1 LHWFPS
7 LQSSVNQSPGVEQ
20 DCTTP
25 LTIERK
31 SHPDPINPAL
41 IRINDR
47 IRAREVRVIIGS
59 TGQQLGILKTEEA
72 VRRAKSYGLDLIEV
86 APTANPPVCRIADFG
101 KFKYEL
107 TKKEKESKHSA
118 TKIKEIKFRVKIGSH
133 DYETKLRH
141 AEEFLDKGNK
151 LKMVL
156 QFRGRENA
164 HKDLGMAMMHKII
177 KDLETMAAVDMPP
190 KLVGRAV
197 GMTMSP
203 LPAAKRKRK
212 FAKIEE
218 EYVEDDDSDGE
229 EEDAPE
235 NEDNDSVTS
244 EETGH
249 AG

>member
-1 LHWFPS
+1 M
-7 LQSSVNQSPGVEQ
+7 
-20 DCTTP
+20 
-25 LTIERK
+25 
-31 SHPDPINPAL
+31 
-41 IRINDR
+41 
-47 IRAREVRVIIGS
+47 
-59 TGQQLGILKTEEA
+59 
-72 VRRAKSYGLDLIEV
+72 

-118 TKIKEIKFRVKIGSH
+118 SKIKEIKFRVKIGTH

-141 AEEFLDKGNK
+141 AEEFLEKGNK

-164 HKDLGMAMMHKII
+164 HKDLGIAMMQKII
-177 KDLETMAAVDMPP
+177 KDLETMALVDMPP

-203 LPAAKRKRK
+203 LPPAKRKRK

-218 EYVEDDDSDGE
+218 EYVEDEDEDHDEEDGDGGE
-229 EEDAPE
+229 EPVKA
-235 NEDNDSVTS
+235 

>member
-1 LHWFPS
+1 M
-7 LQSSVNQSPGVEQ
+7 
-20 DCTTP
+20 
-25 LTIERK
+25 
-31 SHPDPINPAL
+31 
-41 IRINDR
+41 
-47 IRAREVRVIIGS
+47 
-59 TGQQLGILKTEEA
+59 
-72 VRRAKSYGLDLIEV
+72 

-107 TKKEKESKHSA
+107 TKKEKENKHSA
-118 TKIKEIKFRVKIGSH
+118 GKVKEIKFRVKIGAH

-141 AEEFLDKGNK
+141 AEEFLEKGNK
-151 LKMVL
+151 LKIVL

-164 HKDLGMAMMHKII
+164 HKDLGLAMMERIR

-203 LPAAKRKRK
+203 LPAAKRKRR

-218 EYVEDDDSDGE
+218 EYVEEDEDHDEEDGE
-229 EEDAPE
+229 PVAADSGDA
-235 NEDNDSVTS
+235 
-244 EETGH
+244 GH

>member
-1 LHWFPS
+1 
-7 LQSSVNQSPGVEQ
+7 
-20 DCTTP
+20 
-25 LTIERK
+25 
-31 SHPDPINPAL
+31 
-41 IRINDR
+41 
-47 IRAREVRVIIGS
+47 
-59 TGQQLGILKTEEA
+59 
-72 VRRAKSYGLDLIEV
+72 V

-118 TKIKEIKFRVKIGSH
+118 SKIKEIKFRVKIGTH

-141 AEEFLDKGNK
+141 AEEFLEKGNK

-164 HKDLGMAMMHKII
+164 HKDLGIAMMQKII
-177 KDLETMAAVDMPP
+177 KDLETMALVDMPP

-203 LPAAKRKRK
+203 LPPAKRKRK

-218 EYVEDDDSDGE
+218 EYVEDEDEDHDDEEGDEGE
-229 EEDAPE
+229 DPVNA
-235 NEDNDSVTS
+235 

>member
-1 LHWFPS
+1 
-7 LQSSVNQSPGVEQ
+7 
-20 DCTTP
+20 
-25 LTIERK
+25 
-31 SHPDPINPAL
+31 
-41 IRINDR
+41 
-47 IRAREVRVIIGS
+47 VRVIIGS

-107 TKKEKESKHSA
+107 TKKEKENKHSA
-118 TKIKEIKFRVKIGSH
+118 SKIKEIKFRVKIGAH

-151 LKMVL
+151 LKIQL

-164 HKDLGMAMMHKII
+164 HKDLGMAMMDKIK
-177 KDLETMAAVDMPP
+177 KDLETMAQVDMPA

-203 LPAAKRKRK
+203 LPANKRKRR
-212 FAKIEE
+212 FAKIET
-218 EYVEDDDSDGE
+218 EYVDDDDDDAEHE
-229 EEDAPE
+229 EEHASTE
-235 NEDNDSVTS
+235 SSESESANEAD
-244 EETGH
+244 H
-249 AG
+249 AR

>member
-1 LHWFPS
+1 M
-7 LQSSVNQSPGVEQ
+7 
-20 DCTTP
+20 
-25 LTIERK
+25 
-31 SHPDPINPAL
+31 
-41 IRINDR
+41 
-47 IRAREVRVIIGS
+47 RVIIGS

-72 VRRAKSYGLDLIEV
+72 IRRARSYGLDLIEV

-118 TKIKEIKFRVKIGSH
+118 TKVKEIKFRVKIGAH

-151 LKMVL
+151 LKIQL

-164 HKDLGMAMMHKII
+164 HKDLGMVMMEKIK
-177 KDLETMAAVDMPP
+177 KDLETMAIVDMPP

-203 LPAAKRKRK
+203 LPSNKRKRR
-212 FAKIEE
+212 FAKIDT
-218 EYVEDDDSDGE
+218 EYVEDSDD
-229 EEDAPE
+229 EEDGDEAESAEIQPPE
-235 NEDNDSVTS
+235 SPADA
-244 EETGH
+244 EESQPH
-249 AG
+249 

>member
-1 LHWFPS
+1 M
-7 LQSSVNQSPGVEQ
+7 
-20 DCTTP
+20 
-25 LTIERK
+25 
-31 SHPDPINPAL
+31 
-41 IRINDR
+41 
-47 IRAREVRVIIGS
+47 
-59 TGQQLGILKTEEA
+59 
-72 VRRAKSYGLDLIEV
+72 

-118 TKIKEIKFRVKIGSH
+118 SKIKEIKFRVKIGTH

-141 AEEFLDKGNK
+141 AEEFLEKGNK

-164 HKDLGMAMMHKII
+164 HKDLGIAMMQKII
-177 KDLETMAAVDMPP
+177 KDLETMALVDMPP

-203 LPAAKRKRK
+203 LPPAKRKRK

-218 EYVEDDDSDGE
+218 EYVEDEDEDHD
-229 EEDAPE
+229 EEDGDE
-235 NEDNDSVTS
+235 GEDPVNA

>member
-1 LHWFPS
+1 
-7 LQSSVNQSPGVEQ
+7 
-20 DCTTP
+20 
-25 LTIERK
+25 
-31 SHPDPINPAL
+31 
-41 IRINDR
+41 
-47 IRAREVRVIIGS
+47 VRVIIGS

-72 VRRAKSYGLDLIEV
+72 IRRARSYGLDLIEV

-118 TKIKEIKFRVKIGSH
+118 TKVKEIKFRVKIGAH

-151 LKMVL
+151 LKIQL

-164 HKDLGMAMMHKII
+164 HKDLGLVMMEKIK
-177 KDLETMAAVDMPP
+177 KDLETMAIVDMPP

-203 LPAAKRKRK
+203 LPPNKRKRR
-212 FAKIEE
+212 FAKIDT
-218 EYVEDDDSDGE
+218 EYVEDSDDE
-229 EEDAPE
+229 EEDGDEAESAEIETPE
-235 NEDNDSVTS
+235 TPAGA
-244 EETGH
+244 EESPTH
-249 AG
+249 

>member
-1 LHWFPS
+1 M
-7 LQSSVNQSPGVEQ
+7 
-20 DCTTP
+20 
-25 LTIERK
+25 
-31 SHPDPINPAL
+31 
-41 IRINDR
+41 
-47 IRAREVRVIIGS
+47 
-59 TGQQLGILKTEEA
+59 
-72 VRRAKSYGLDLIEV
+72 

-107 TKKEKESKHSA
+107 TKKEKENKHSA
-118 TKIKEIKFRVKIGSH
+118 TKVKEIKFRVKIGAH

-141 AEEFLDKGNK
+141 AEEFLEKGNK

-164 HKDLGMAMMHKII
+164 HKDLGILMMQKII
-177 KDLETMAAVDMPP
+177 KDLETMATADMAP

-212 FAKIEE
+212 FAKIDE
-218 EYVEDDDSDGE
+218 EYVEDVDSDD
-229 EEDAPE
+229 EDDDAADDGAEANESTATETVAESTE
-235 NEDNDSVTS
+235 N
-244 EETGH
+244 

>member
-1 LHWFPS
+1 
-7 LQSSVNQSPGVEQ
+7 
-20 DCTTP
+20 
-25 LTIERK
+25 
-31 SHPDPINPAL
+31 
-41 IRINDR
+41 
-47 IRAREVRVIIGS
+47 VRVIIGS

-118 TKIKEIKFRVKIGSH
+118 TKIKEIKFRVKIGTH

-141 AEEFLDKGNK
+141 AEEFLEKGNK

-164 HKDLGMAMMHKII
+164 HKDLGILMMQKII
-177 KDLETMAAVDMPP
+177 KDLETMATADMPP

-203 LPAAKRKRK
+203 LPAAKRKRRY
-212 FAKIEE
+212 AKIEGD
-218 EYVEDDDSDGE
+218 YVEDVDSD
-229 EEDAPE
+229 EEDDDDAEGGDNEGQETATESTE
-235 NEDNDSVTS
+235 N
-244 EETGH
+244 

>member
-229 EEDAPE
+229 EDAPE

>member
-1 LHWFPS
+1 MHWFPS

-86 APTANPPVCRIADFG
+86 APTANPPVCRIAYFG

-229 EEDAPE
+229 EDAPE